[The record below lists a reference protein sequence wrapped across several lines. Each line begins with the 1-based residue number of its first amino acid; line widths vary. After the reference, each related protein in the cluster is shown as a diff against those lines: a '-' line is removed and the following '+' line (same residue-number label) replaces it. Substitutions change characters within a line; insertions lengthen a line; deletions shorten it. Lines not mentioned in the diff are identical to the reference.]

1 MFCYFIISKS
11 WNVCGE
17 QAAAKLGEG
26 LSKLINISNLTLNL
40 RLLNKSNLHE
50 TFKKNYYRK

>member
-11 WNVCGE
+11 WNICGE

-40 RLLNKSNLHE
+40 RLLNKSILYE
-50 TFKKNYYRK
+50 KFKMNY